1 MVPVAAA
8 EPEVVVRA
16 VVLVAELEAAAEPE
30 VVVLVAELEAAAVE
44 LVEPALALAGPVVRV
59 ERVALEA
66 KARGEMQEAQPE
78 EPAGRAARTTTTI
91 LTISRGRSCRNFRLP
106 RRPTSRYLRL

>member
-1 MVPVAAA
+1 VGVPVAELEAAA

-30 VVVLVAELEAAAVE
+30 VVVRAVVLVAELEAAAVE

-59 ERVALEA
+59 ERVAPEA
-66 KARGEMQEAQPE
+66 KARGEMLEAQPE

-91 LTISRGRSCRNFRLP
+91 LMRIR
-106 RRPTSRYLRL
+106 